1 MAIYHMDVKT
11 FGRARGGR
19 VTRAAAYRAGER
31 IRDERTREVYNHTDR
46 DDVVHKEIMLPAEF
60 AVNPELDWA
69 RDRSI
74 LWNAAEHTNRRNA
87 LLAREVLVILPPEL
101 TPQQRTQLV
110 RRFSQELADRFRC
123 AVDTTIHLPRPG
135 ADERHHHAHL
145 LMTAREVTPEGLGR
159 RTTLELS
166 GMERY
171 TRGLG
176 SYKDEFVSVRER
188 WAQLNN
194 EALHDAG
201 LEARVDHRGYKARG
215 INAEAVPKIPQKVYY
230 MERSRRTGT
239 QAGDAIRARYRER
252 AEARQK
258 GPDELARVLQKQKEE
273 HRQQAIE
280 RARQK
285 ALEPKKRS
293 WSSLTRDELNAR
305 RRQLY
310 SINRERILQ
319 RARERNQANPE
330 RRGEQRRAY
339 RQRKAEELR
348 RKSLKLNA
356 EQATEPAKQESTTR
370 AITPEEAARNWRAY
384 REGERQKEMDHSHAA
399 AAGFTRRPG
408 VGGSSDAHDE
418 EDEEKRRK
426 SRSRDN
432 DYGLE

>member
-11 FGRARGGR
+11 FGRATGGR
-19 VTRAAAYRAGER
+19 VTRAAAYRAGEC

-46 DDVVHKEIMLPAEF
+46 DDVVHKEVMLPAEF

-87 LLAREVLVILPPEL
+87 RLAREVLVILPPEL
-101 TPQQRTQLV
+101 TPQQRIQLV
-110 RRFSQELADRFRC
+110 RGFSQELADRFRC

-135 ADERHHHAHL
+135 ADVRHHHAHL
-145 LMTAREVTPEGLGR
+145 LMSGREVTPEGLGR

-171 TRGLG
+171 TRRLG
-176 SYKDEFVSVRER
+176 SYKDEFVSIRER

-194 EALHDAG
+194 EALRDAG
-201 LEARVDHRGYKARG
+201 LEARVDHRGYKTRG
-215 INAEAVPKIPQKVYY
+215 ISAEAVPKIPQKIYY
-230 MERSRRTGT
+230 MERNRGTGT
-239 QAGDAIRARYRER
+239 QAGDAIRARHRER

-258 GPDELARVLQKQKEE
+258 GPDELARVLQKQNEE
-273 HRQQAIE
+273 RRQQAIE

-305 RRQLY
+305 RRELY
-310 SINRERILQ
+310 SIARERILQ

-330 RRGEQRRAY
+330 RRSEQRRAY
-339 RQRKAEELR
+339 RQRKADELR
-348 RKSLKLNA
+348 RRSLDFNA
-356 EQATEPAKQESTTR
+356 GQATEPAKQQSTTR
-370 AITPEEAARNWRAY
+370 AITPEEAIRNWRAF
-384 REGERQKEMDHSHAA
+384 REGERQKEKDHSHGEV
-399 AAGFTRRPG
+399 AGFTRGPG
-408 VGGSSDAHDE
+408 AGGSSAAHDK
-418 EDEEKRRK
+418 EDEEKRAK
-426 SRSRDN
+426 GRSRDN